1 MTLPRVSQR
10 LHLYSRRHFHAS
22 VVLLLAVTAFIA
34 AAAQHRSSHKLRA
47 TGVLELVHDSSG
59 DHYRLTPVVIL
70 NNGRFYDASIYE
82 TRPEPMALE
91 NGIVYE
97 GQKNGIPLGTLTI
110 TRSQQK
116 NGMGDAGG
124 EEPQA
129 AYPGQPAD

>member
-70 NNGRFYDASIYE
+70 NTGRFDDASIYE
-82 TRPEPMALE
+82 TRPAPMALQ
-91 NGIVYE
+91 NGMVSQV
-97 GQKNGIPLGTLTI
+97 QKNGIPLGTLTI
-110 TRSQQK
+110 PSSQQT
-116 NGMGDAGG
+116 NGILV
-124 EEPQA
+124 A
-129 AYPGQPAD
+129 AVEA